1 MSVRQIQQKME
12 RLKLNHTL
20 PMISEL
26 FEQATKQKSSAL
38 LRLRQI
44 PHIFPNFQPPN
55 IRE

>member
-1 MSVRQIQQKME
+1 MSIRQIQQKME